1 MENIGEKTQTEL
13 LILINSLN
21 KKHEKLRTEVIS
33 HSKEIDVLETI
44 INNKIVLITNIESDY
59 VKLIEEM
66 NKKGN
71 KNVH

>member
-59 VKLIEEM
+59 VKLIEE
-66 NKKGN
+66 KR
-71 KNVH
+71 